1 MFLRIE
7 YIIIFFIGCCQPLFS
22 QGGSVRIAVYGGGN
36 LEFVFNSMGD
46 YNTGITQ
53 TNWSLL
59 GLEVNDDVALPNFTT
74 WRLTMEADDADADG
88 FLTGLNPLN
97 TLPFNAIEI
106 RATVAA
112 GCASC
117 NTFGSPFVGLTA
129 APVVIADGGPAVGP
143 PLVPGLATATDQLNI
158 SYRCGVAVSMLSGAA
173 DYYSDDIVFTLE
185 MNP

>member
-1 MFLRIE
+1 MFLRTG
-7 YIIIFFIGCCQPLFS
+7 YIIIFFFGFYQPVFS

-46 YNTGITQ
+46 YSSGITH

-59 GLEVNDDVALPNFTT
+59 GLEVNDDVTLPDFTT
-74 WRLTMEADDADADG
+74 WRLTVEADDADADG
-88 FLTGLNPLN
+88 FLTGLNTLN
-97 TLPFNAIEI
+97 TLPFNTIEI
-106 RATVAA
+106 RATIAA

-129 APVVIADGGPAVGP
+129 VPVTLVDGGPAVGP
-143 PLVPGLATATDQLNI
+143 PLVPGLVPTTDQLNI
-158 SYRCGVAVSMLSGAA
+158 SYRCGVTISMLSGAA